1 MVRFLLV
8 VCRMQVSAIFL
19 LVFAWSQSC
28 VGQAKQVDA
37 DWLAAE
43 MPKLMEDYLWLHQN
57 PELSFREV
65 ETSAFFAESLRR
77 IGFSVSSRIG
87 GLGVVGV
94 LENGDGPM
102 LMLRSDLDALPVTE
116 QTQLPYASTQ
126 KVVTDGGVETG
137 VMHACGHD
145 LHLTNLLGT
154 ARFLA
159 SHRSIW
165 AGTLMVIGQPA
176 EERGAG
182 AKLMLEDG
190 LFKRFGRPDFA
201 VALHCSS
208 NKPVGQ
214 IGLHAGY
221 AMANVDSVDISVKG
235 RGGHGSQPQD
245 TVDPVVQAAQLVID
259 LQTIVSRE
267 ISPLDPA
274 VVTVGSIHGG
284 TKHNII
290 GNQCDLQLTVR
301 SYSDAVREKLL
312 SSIRRKAIAVASS
325 YNAPEPDVVIGEG
338 TPSLKNDAQLSARL
352 RAVFASAIGQENVTN
367 DDPWMAGEDFSRYGR
382 AGVPIVMYWLG
393 TVSEERLSR
402 YEQLGVSPPSLH
414 SALYYPDAAEALDT
428 GIRTMTAAAL
438 DLLQRSS
445 SR

>member
-1 MVRFLLV
+1 
-8 VCRMQVSAIFL
+8 
-19 LVFAWSQSC
+19 
-28 VGQAKQVDA
+28 
-37 DWLAAE
+37 
-43 MPKLMEDYLWLHQN
+43 
-57 PELSFREV
+57 
-65 ETSAFFAESLRR
+65 
-77 IGFSVSSRIG
+77 
-87 GLGVVGV
+87 
-94 LENGDGPM
+94 
-102 LMLRSDLDALPVTE
+102 
-116 QTQLPYASTQ
+116 
-126 KVVTDGGVETG
+126 
-137 VMHACGHD
+137 
-145 LHLTNLLGT
+145 
-154 ARFLA
+154 
-159 SHRSIW
+159 
-165 AGTLMVIGQPA
+165 MVIGQPA

-301 SYSDAVREKLL
+301 SYSDSVREKLL

-325 YNAPEPDVVIGEG
+325 YNAPEPDVVVSEG
-338 TPSLKNDAQLSARL
+338 TPSLKNDPELSVRL